1 MDNPY
6 LKLDAIF
13 ERVKSATRKGG
24 YFFMNIDTE
33 IQKDFAPPKYPP
45 QLTDLSH
52 IIEIGVCER
61 RN

>member
-1 MDNPY
+1 MIVQS
-6 LKLDAIF
+6 L
-13 ERVKSATRKGG
+13 VTQQGS
-24 YFFMNIDTE
+24 FMNIDTE

>member
-24 YFFMNIDTE
+24 VFFNKMMCIKNS
-33 IQKDFAPPKYPP
+33 Y
-45 QLTDLSH
+45 
-52 IIEIGVCER
+52 
-61 RN
+61 

>member
-1 MDNPY
+1 
-6 LKLDAIF
+6 
-13 ERVKSATRKGG
+13 
-24 YFFMNIDTE
+24 MNIDTE